1 MNLRP
6 LKFLSILLYPFSNTG
21 HPLIILLQEKTL
33 TVQTMMA
40 QTLNGY
46 TFSSLTTGQ
55 VGIALNGE
63 WYQPQTNSTEDEAA
77 SEMGMQFVVSN

>member
-1 MNLRP
+1 
-6 LKFLSILLYPFSNTG
+6 
-21 HPLIILLQEKTL
+21 
-33 TVQTMMA
+33 MA